1 MRGRGLLLAGVLDRD
16 AGEVVE
22 EARELGLVV
31 LTAGSNVLRL
41 LPPLVVTEREVDE
54 ALELLGRVLG

>member
-1 MRGRGLLLAGVLDRD
+1 VLDRD
-16 AGEVVE
+16 AGEVVD

-31 LTAGSNVLRL
+31 LTAGPNVLRL
-41 LPPLVVTEREVDE
+41 LPPLVVTEPEVDE